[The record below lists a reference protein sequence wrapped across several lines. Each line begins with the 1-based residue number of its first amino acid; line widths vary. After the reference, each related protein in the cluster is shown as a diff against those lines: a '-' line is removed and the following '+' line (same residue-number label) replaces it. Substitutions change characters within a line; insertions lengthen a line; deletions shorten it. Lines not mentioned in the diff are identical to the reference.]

1 MIVKDRE
8 RFHRNIDATIEEC
21 SFLMYA
27 VMQNR
32 HIKCSCAPHATKQ
45 PLESCK
51 KCLGTGHKI
60 RIKRIKGAVNESI
73 KGGTALGVMSS
84 YTTKQYFINR
94 KYGLTEDDY
103 LIDENEVYY
112 IHRIQKMRGLQGDM
126 SHLEMTGIKKKNG
139 HDTILKN
146 FKDIIAKHS

>member
-1 MIVKDRE
+1 MIVRDKA
-8 RFHRNIDATIEEC
+8 RFQNNIDKTIEEC

-32 HIKCSCAPHATKQ
+32 NVKCTCAPHATKQ

-84 YTTKQYFINR
+84 YTTKQYFINK
-94 KYGLTEDDY
+94 KYGLTEDDL
-103 LIDENEVYY
+103 LIDDNEVYY
-112 IHRIQKMRGLQGDM
+112 IHRIMKMRALQGDL

-146 FKDIIAKHS
+146 FKDIIANNS